1 LSLEAAM
8 MFRKLILGL
17 ALAGASAGEMEMGA
31 NPIRKV
37 VNMMQKMSEKIE
49 QEGEDE
55 KDLYDKFMC
64 HCKSELAD
72 FNKGKATFEAAVP
85 KLESDI
91 SSAEAQI
98 SQLQQ
103 EIEAK
108 KADEV
113 ATKDSMQRAS
123 VEREKEHKVYVDE
136 VKELKTDI
144 GVIAEAIPALE
155 KAAFVQTGSQSS
167 LGLSQKQVD
176 RLQQVMSR
184 SKSATES
191 ERQTMASFLATGK
204 SEGIGEV
211 KGMLEVQKDDLQKEV
226 VVDDKEEKKELNIF
240 EELMNAKTNEK
251 ESIEETLADK
261 IDRLGALKV
270 SLVEKKGELKDA
282 KNALSKDFDVLK
294 KLSETCDA
302 KTKEWDVWEKS
313 RGEELTAIGET
324 VKILNSDE
332 NLGLFKKALPS
343 PSLLQLGGVSRRK
356 ALSVLKTYAASKGS
370 KAVGNR
376 TSMDLVML
384 ALSNKGVDFS
394 SVMSMIDNMT
404 VLMDQEQKNDD
415 EKKAYCNKQA
425 FETKRKT
432 KALRHKIQTLEQAV
446 LVQEEAIVATQS
458 DIEELQKGVTELDK
472 SVAESTEMRK
482 KEHEEFQKVSQEQS
496 ATKDVLLMAKDRL
509 YQFYHPDMTTTV
521 STTGPYDLGLLQ
533 EQSAPALIQVQS
545 HQQVE
550 PPEFGGSKAVQGNG
564 VLNMLEGLV
573 TETEKTV
580 AEATYSEKESQKLYE
595 DMLADAAAKREADVK
610 AISSKQ
616 KAKASAESEKVKKS
630 DSKKAESEELKDVEQ
645 YGAELKEDCTWLLSN
660 YETRKTAREQEK
672 DTLVEA
678 KAALAGAK

>member
-1 LSLEAAM
+1 M
-8 MFRKLILGL
+8 MFLNFILGL
-17 ALAGASAGEMEMGA
+17 AVASASNVGEMAEMGA

-37 VNMMQKMSEKIE
+37 VTMMQKMSEKIE
-49 QEGEDE
+49 EEGEAE
-55 KDLYDKFMC
+55 KDLYEKFLC

-72 FNKGKATFEAAVP
+72 FNKGKASFEAAVP

-91 SSAEAQI
+91 SSTEAQI

-103 EIEAK
+103 EIEVK

-113 ATKDSMQRAS
+113 ATKDSMQRAT
-123 VEREKEHKVYVDE
+123 VEREKEHEAYVDD
-136 VKELKTDI
+136 VSELKADI
-144 GVIAEAIPALE
+144 GVISEAIPALE
-155 KAAFVQTGSQSS
+155 QAGAFVQTGSQSG
-167 LGLSQKQVD
+167 LGLSQKQVE
-176 RLQQVMSR
+176 RLQQVMSK

-191 ERQTMASFLATGK
+191 QRQSMASFLAGK

-226 VVDDKEEKKELNIF
+226 VVDDQEEKKELNIF
-240 EELMNAKTNEK
+240 EELMNAKTEEK
-251 ESIEETLADK
+251 ETIEETLAEK

-282 KNALSKDFDVLK
+282 QNALSKDFDVLQ
-294 KLSETCDA
+294 KLSETCEA
-302 KTKEWDVWEKS
+302 KTKEWNVREKS
-313 RGEELTAIGET
+313 RGEELIAIGET

-343 PSLLQLGGVSRRK
+343 PSLLQLGGASRRK
-356 ALSVLKTYAASKGS
+356 ALRVLKSYAASMGS
-370 KAVGNR
+370 KVVGNR
-376 TSMDLVML
+376 TGVDLVML
-384 ALSNKGVDFS
+384 ALSNKGIDFS

-404 VLMDQEQKNDD
+404 VLMEQEQKNDD
-415 EKKAYCNKQA
+415 EKKDYCNKQS

-432 KALRHKIQTLEQAV
+432 KALRHKIQSLEQAV
-446 LVQEEAIVATQS
+446 ILQEEAIVATQS
-458 DIEELQKGVTELDK
+458 EIEELQKGVAELDK

-496 ATKDVLLMAKDRL
+496 ATKDVLLIAKDRL

-521 STTGPYDLGLLQ
+521 STTGPYDLGLLE
-533 EQSAPALIQVQS
+533 EQSAPSFVQVQL

-550 PPEFGGSKAVQGNG
+550 PPEFGSAKAVQGNG
-564 VLNMLEGLV
+564 VLTMLEGLV

-580 AEATYSEKESQKLYE
+580 AEATYGEKESQKLYE
-595 DMLADAAAKREADVK
+595 DMLADAAAKRDADVK
-610 AISSKQ
+610 AIASKQ

-630 DSKKAESEELKDVEQ
+630 ASKKAEKEELKDVEQ
-645 YGAELKEDCTWLLSN
+645 YGAELKEDCSWLLSN
-660 YETRKTAREQEK
+660 YETRKTARVQEK
-672 DTLVEA
+672 ESLAEA